1 MIRWPRRPLP
11 LALSPLDNAAPVSA
25 QCPACRLHALVPVH
39 LQQREGGRWRQLD
52 APPAER
58 EACVVIDT
66 CPVCFGAWF
75 DRGEFDL
82 LGNTDERLMTGQG
95 AKPGR
100 RVCPRGCG
108 PMHEHTLP
116 GLLRTPI
123 DRCGRCEGIWLDGEE
138 RRKLAAATTKEGQ
151 QDARERLVRRGVI
164 WAAQVLTQLP
174 VEVDNP
180 ARGTPWLVYV
190 FLAGVLLLYL
200 GEVQGLIFYR
210 DWAVVSGKI
219 VRETGESVH
228 TFLTHQ
234 FLHGSWVHVLFN
246 GYFLYTFG
254 DNVEHLFGRWRFALL
269 FVGAGAAGAL
279 LHVLLSRA
287 TATPVIGASGS
298 IAGVMGAYLVSFPH
312 AKLFQTLP
320 FVPIQIKIPAWVY
333 LALWVLF
340 QVVMGFFSTA
350 VQFAWFSHLGGFL
363 FGLALTPLVLRWR
376 RRFVARGVAIPA
388 AG

>member
-1 MIRWPRRPLP
+1 MI
-11 LALSPLDNAAPVSA
+11 
-25 QCPACRLHALVPVH
+25 
-39 LQQREGGRWRQLD
+39 
-52 APPAER
+52 
-58 EACVVIDT
+58 IDT

-82 LGNTDERLMTGQG
+82 LGITDERMMARAGR
-95 AKPGR
+95 AGR

-123 DRCGRCEGIWLDGEE
+123 DRCPGCEGIWLDGDE
-138 RRKLAAATTKEGQ
+138 RRKLAASTTKEGQ
-151 QDARERLVRRGVI
+151 QDEREQLVRRGVI
-164 WAAQVLTQLP
+164 WAAQIVTQLP

-180 ARGTPWLVYV
+180 ARGTPWLVHV
-190 FLAGVLLLYL
+190 FLAAVLGIYVL
-200 GEVQGLIFYR
+200 EVQGLVFYR
-210 DWAVVSGKI
+210 DWAVVSGQI

-228 TFLTHQ
+228 TFVTHQ
-234 FLHGSWVHVLFN
+234 FLHGSWFHVLFN

-254 DNVEHLFGRWRFALL
+254 DNIEHLFGRLRFALL
-269 FVGAGAAGAL
+269 FVGAGVAGAG
-279 LHVLLSRA
+279 LHVLLSHA
-287 TATPVIGASGS
+287 TATPVVGASGS
-298 IAGVMGAYLVSFPH
+298 IAGVMAAYLCSFPH

-320 FVPIQIKIPAWVY
+320 FVFIQVKIPAWVY
-333 LALWVLF
+333 LVLWVLF

-363 FGLALTPLVLRWR
+363 FGLVVTPLVLRWR
-376 RRFVARGVAIPA
+376 RGFVARSVAVPA